1 VLSEPSS
8 NWYVYVDQRERHCL
22 GGGGSETD
30 RAPAWIS
37 RGSVVAS
44 ASTYAYN
51 ICSNGAAGDWYW
63 EVTCRGEIIARGL
76 AGTEVLAR
84 ADALTA
90 ALSHVDPRPEN
101 LPAYLEDP
109 SPSLARVGKA

>member
-1 VLSEPSS
+1 
-8 NWYVYVDQRERHCL
+8 
-22 GGGGSETD
+22 
-30 RAPAWIS
+30 
-37 RGSVVAS
+37 VAS
-44 ASTYAYN
+44 ASTYTYN
-51 ICSNGAAGDWYW
+51 VCSNGAAGDWYW

-76 AGTEVLAR
+76 AATEVLAR

-109 SPSLARVGKA
+109 SPSLPRVGAA